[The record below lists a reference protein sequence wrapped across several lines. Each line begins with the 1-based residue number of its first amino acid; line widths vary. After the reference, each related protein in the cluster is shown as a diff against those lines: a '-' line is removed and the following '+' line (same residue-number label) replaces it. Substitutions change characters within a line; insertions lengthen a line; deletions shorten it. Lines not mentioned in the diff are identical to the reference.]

1 MDKVTIQ
8 KIFKTYLGSI
18 QSALQKGD
26 AGEQTHYSALKTLI
40 ESLFPGITAT
50 ITPKGIQD
58 AAKESIKPDF
68 RITRG
73 DIPLGHIEA
82 KDVGADLNA
91 AQRSE
96 QLKRYFGALPSV
108 MLTNFLEFRWYIDGE
123 LKECSDFA
131 LGGPDD
137 KLKTGTDRME
147 KTLALL
153 TAFLEHRYPSVGT
166 PQELAERMARLAHLC
181 RETIVETFTREVE
194 LGSLHTQL
202 EAFRENLIP
211 GLTSEQFADMYA
223 QTIAYG
229 LFAARCECENPEKFS
244 RKEAAYLIPKT
255 NPFLRKFFE
264 HVAGPDLDTRIEWV
278 VEDLVE
284 LLRRADMAEV
294 LRDFGKRTRKEDPV
308 VHFYETFLKAY
319 DPKVREMRGVY
330 YTPLPVVNYIV
341 RAIDETLKTD
351 FKRPQGLADPTVY
364 ILDPACGTST
374 FLYEVVRHIHDY
386 IQEQGQGGTW
396 DGYVEK
402 YLLPRLFGFE
412 LLMAPYAIA
421 HLKLA
426 LLLKSLGYAFKSD
439 ERLNIFLTNTLE
451 EAMKKSQTLFAKFIS
466 DEANSAAAIK
476 EKLPIMVVL
485 GNPPYS
491 GHSANRSYYVRN
503 VKKGQDYLKKVNGK
517 WVMVEADR
525 DIDIEQPTFI
535 GRLIDDY
542 KFVDGAPLGE
552 RNPKWLQDDYVKFI
566 RFAQWRITKT
576 GHGIVGYIT
585 NHSYLD
591 NPTFRGMRQSLMET
605 FDKIDIINLHGNAKK
620 KEVCPDGS
628 KDENVFDI
636 QQGVAIGIFA
646 KTDVKTAKR
655 RVRQADIWGTRDAKQ
670 KTLLALSPKSRVLET
685 IAPKSPMY
693 YFVPRDTTL
702 ATKYERFWKITDVM
716 EVNSVG
722 IVTSRDL
729 LVLGYSQTDLNRK
742 MKRFC
747 DLSFSDSDIAVEF
760 SLRGK
765 SNWNI
770 SDVRKQLANTN
781 WHKAITNCLYR
792 PFDVRPLCYDDLLI
806 ERSRKNVMRH
816 ILEKENPALCV
827 GRAGNVV
834 GNAAWNLAF
843 CSHHVNDF
851 NLFYRGGNLTL
862 PLYLYRDGEES
873 KQNRNGVDGG
883 NGNGYQMTIAE
894 PRAKYGKRR
903 RANLNPAFIKEMA
916 AAVKM
921 EFFEDGKGDLKK
933 TFGPEDIFDYI
944 YAVFLSPN
952 YRKRYA
958 EFLKSDF
965 PRVPL
970 PEDAKQFRR
979 LTSLGGELVALH
991 LMESPK
997 LDKLITKYDTRG
1009 VHHVEQVRYVDTQ
1022 KRVYINKEQFFEGM
1036 PKDVWEFQIG
1046 GYQVCEKWLKDRKG
1060 RELGVDEIKHYQ
1072 RIVVALNETIRLMK
1086 EIDEVGL
1093 PGLTE

>member
-1 MDKVTIQ
+1 MDKATTQ
-8 KIFKTYLGSI
+8 LFKTYLSSI

-26 AGEQTHYSALKTLI
+26 AGEQTHYSALKALI
-40 ESLFPGITAT
+40 ESLFPKVIAT

-58 AAKESIKPDF
+58 DAKESIKPDF

-91 AQRSE
+91 AQKSE
-96 QLKRYFGALPSV
+96 QLKRYFKALPSV
-108 MLTNFLEFRWYIDGE
+108 MLTNFLEFRWYVDGE
-123 LKECSDFA
+123 LRDGRDGYKLAVIDTHKKLFTDA
-131 LGGPDD
+131 D
-137 KLKTGTDRME
+137 KME
-147 KTLALL
+147 KTYTLL
-153 TAFLEHRYPSVGT
+153 TAFLEHNYPSVGT
-166 PQELAERMARLAHLC
+166 PQELAERMAQMAHLC
-181 RETIVETFTREVE
+181 RETIVETFKLEAET
-194 LGSLHTQL
+194 GSLHEQL
-202 EAFRENLIP
+202 MAFRENLVP
-211 GLTSEQFADMYA
+211 DLTPEEFADMYA

-229 LFAARCECENPEKFS
+229 LFAARCECENPEKFT
-244 RKEAAYLIPKT
+244 RRDAAYLIPKT
-255 NPFLRKFFE
+255 NPFLRKFFD
-264 HVAGPDLDTRIEWV
+264 HVAGPDLDARIEWV

-294 LRDFGKRTRKEDPV
+294 LRDFGKRVRKEDPV

-319 DPKVREMRGVY
+319 DPTVREMRGVY
-330 YTPLPVVNYIV
+330 YTPEPVVNYIV
-341 RAIDETLKTD
+341 RAIDHTLKTE
-351 FKRPQGLADPTVY
+351 FNRPEGLADPSVY

-374 FLYEVVRHIHDY
+374 FLYEVVKHIY
-386 IQEQGQGGTW
+386 EQFRKKGQSGMW

-412 LLMAPYAIA
+412 LLIAPYAVA

-426 LLLKSLGYAFKSD
+426 LLLKNLGYTFKSD

-451 EAMKKSQTLFAKFIS
+451 EAIKKSQTLFAKFIS

-542 KFVDGAPLGE
+542 KFVDGEPLGE

-585 NHSYLD
+585 NHGYLD

-605 FDKIDIINLHGNAKK
+605 FDKIDIIDLHGRQ
-620 KEVCPDGS
+620 KEVTPDGS
-628 KDENVFDI
+628 RDENIFDI
-636 QQGVAIGIFA
+636 TKGVAIGIFT
-646 KTDVKTAKR
+646 KTDGENVKR
-655 RVRQADIWGTRDAKQ
+655 RVRHADIWGTRVAKQ

-685 IAPKSPMY
+685 IAPKSPKY
-693 YFVPRDTTL
+693 DFVPHN
-702 ATKYERFWKITDVM
+702 TKLEAEYERFWEITDIM

-722 IVTSRDL
+722 VVTSRDS
-729 LVLGYSQTDLNRK
+729 LVLGYCQADLNRK

-747 DLSFSDSDIAVEF
+747 DLSVGDNDIVAEF
-760 SLRGK
+760 SLRNK
-765 SNWNI
+765 KDWNI
-770 SDVRKQLANTN
+770 SDIRQQLAKTN
-781 WHKAITNCLYR
+781 WRKSIVECLYR
-792 PFDVRPLCYDDLLI
+792 PFDFRTLCYDGLLI

-816 ILEKENPALCV
+816 MLE
-827 GRAGNVV
+827 
-834 GNAAWNLAF
+834 
-843 CSHHVNDF
+843 
-851 NLFYRGGNLTL
+851 GGNLGLISARSNKTGASDHFFCSRL
-862 PLYLYRDGEES
+862 ITEAKCGESTTQSYLFPLYLYPKEE
-873 KQNRNGVDGG
+873 NGNNGKGGG
-883 NGNGYQMTIAE
+883 NGNGYQMMIAE
-894 PRAKYGKRR
+894 PKTKYGARR
-903 RANLNPAFIKEMA
+903 PNLNPEFVKEMSA
-916 AAVKM
+916 ALKM
-921 EFFEDGKGDLKK
+921 EFVEDGKGDLKK

-944 YAVFLSPN
+944 YAIFHSPT
-952 YRKRYA
+952 YRTRYA

-970 PEDAKQFRR
+970 PEDAKQFRK
-979 LTSLGGELVALH
+979 LASLGGELVALH

-997 LDKLITKYDTRG
+997 LERLITKYDVNGDHLVDR
-1009 VHHVEQVRYVDTQ
+1009 VRYVDVR
-1022 KRVYINKEQFFEGM
+1022 KRVYINGEQFFEGV

-1060 RELGVDEIKHYQ
+1060 RKLTVDEISHYQ
-1072 RIVVALNETIRLMK
+1072 RIVKALSETIRLMN
-1086 EIDEVGL
+1086 EIDKAAL
-1093 PGLTE
+1093 PWAGK